1 MDYGSQVWT
10 PVDQGS
16 INKLEGVLRLYTS
29 YTKGLETS
37 NYWQRLEIMRLLSV
51 QRRHER
57 YRIIY
62 IWKIIQGMI
71 PNFGIIWDHTVR
83 RGRMITISK
92 VNSKIPKSALTLR
105 DQSLSVHGGK
115 LYNLLPREIR
125 DFYGPKDGFKVLLD
139 SFLKDI
145 PDQPLC
151 TGLYPAPISS
161 STNRN
166 SNSLIDWIKYLNMR
180 DRRKM
185 RMEDYDS
192 LK

>member
-1 MDYGSQVWT
+1 MDYMSQVWT

-37 NYWQRLEIMRLLSV
+37 NYWQRLEKMILLSV

-92 VNSKIPKSALTLR
+92 VNSKIPKIALTLR

-115 LYNLLPREIR
+115 LYNLLSREIR
-125 DFYGPKDGFKVLLD
+125 D

-180 DRRKM
+180 GRQKM

-192 LK
+192 LT

>member
-1 MDYGSQVWT
+1 MKG
-10 PVDQGS
+10 
-16 INKLEGVLRLYTS
+16 IVL
-29 YTKGLETS
+29 
-37 NYWQRLEIMRLLSV
+37 
-51 QRRHER
+51 
-57 YRIIY
+57 Y
-62 IWKIIQGMI
+62 IWKIIQGRI

-92 VNSKIPKSALTLR
+92 VNSKITKSALTLR

-125 DFYGPKDGFKVLLD
+125 DFDRPKDGFKVLLD

-151 TGLYPAPISS
+151 TGLYTAPTSS
-161 STNRN
+161 SNNRN
-166 SNSLIDWIKYLNMR
+166 SNSLIDLIKYLNMR
-180 DRRKM
+180 GRRKM

-192 LK
+192 LT

>member
-1 MDYGSQVWT
+1 
-10 PVDQGS
+10 
-16 INKLEGVLRLYTS
+16 
-29 YTKGLETS
+29 
-37 NYWQRLEIMRLLSV
+37 
-51 QRRHER
+51 
-57 YRIIY
+57 
-62 IWKIIQGMI
+62 MI
-71 PNFGIIWDHTVR
+71 K
-83 RGRMITISK
+83 ISK

-151 TGLYPAPISS
+151 TELYPAPISS
-161 STNRN
+161 SNNRN

-192 LK
+192 LT